1 MIDLLGAGVVCQ
13 GDVGVLNSHVFA
25 AHASQG
31 DVGIPFRECP
41 PAPFGRLLLDF
52 AAGNTHITPAG
63 SMMGLFNAR

>member
-1 MIDLLGAGVVCQ
+1 MVGWANS
-13 GDVGVLNSHVFA
+13 DVMSCHESLAS
-25 AHASQG
+25 ASQG

-41 PAPFGRLLLDF
+41 PAPFGRLLLNF